1 MGLLQNIFGKKQ
13 SPALVTN
20 EYFKTL
26 TAYQPVFTS
35 FDGSLYEMELVRSAI
50 HTHATFSAKLKPVVN
65 GADPLNI
72 GRMLS
77 FKPNKYMDTYKFIYR
92 LRTILEMQNTAFIV
106 PILND
111 FEDIVGFYPVLP
123 SRCEVLTYKGAEWL
137 RYTFSNGQK
146 AVVEFERVGILT
158 KFQYKDDFF
167 GESNRALNPTA
178 NLIHTQNQ
186 GIIEGVKNSATV
198 RFMGRLANTYKP
210 EDIEKQRKNFREANL
225 ATDNNGGIVIVD
237 NKFAELKQI
246 ESKPYNVD
254 AEQMKLIQEN
264 VFNYFNINE
273 KIIRNDFTEDE
284 WNAYYEGGQET
295 FAIQL
300 SLVMTNMTFTSNQRS
315 RGSEILFTANRLQY
329 ASNATKLSIVTQLFD
344 RGFLTHNQGMEIF
357 NMPPVEGGDKYYIR
371 KEYTEV
377 SKLDEEVTNDDG
389 KEQNEDDD
397 EG

>member
-1 MGLLQNIFGKKQ
+1 MGLLENIFGRK
-13 SPALVTN
+13 PDRLVTN

-26 TAYQPVFTS
+26 TAYQPVFTT

-50 HTHATFSAKLKPVVN
+50 HAHAKFSAKLKPVVN
-65 GADPLNI
+65 GAGNRELERI
-72 GRMLS
+72 LG

-111 FEDIVGFYPVLP
+111 FEDIIGFYPVLP
-123 SRCEVLTYKGAEWL
+123 SRCEVLTYQDKEWL

-146 AVVEFERVGILT
+146 AVIEFDRVGILT

-167 GESNRALNPTA
+167 GENNRALNPTM

-210 EDIEKQRKNFREANL
+210 EDIEKQRKKFREENL
-225 ATDNNGGIVIVD
+225 STDNNGGIVIVD
-237 NKFAELKQI
+237 NKFADLKQI

-254 AEQMKLIQEN
+254 AEQMRLIQNN
-264 VFNYFNINE
+264 VFNYFNTNE
-273 KIIRNDFTEDE
+273 KIIQNSYNEDE
-284 WNAYYEGGQET
+284 WNAYYEGEIEP

-300 SLVMTNMTFTSNQRS
+300 SLVMTNMTFSANQRS
-315 RGSEILFTANRLQY
+315 RGNEIIFTANRLQY
-329 ASNATKLSIVTQLFD
+329 ASNSTKLQIVTQLFD
-344 RGFLTHNQGMEIF
+344 RGFINHDQGLEIF
-357 NMPPVEGGDKYYIR
+357 NMAPVGNTKYYIR
-371 KEYTEV
+371 REYV
-377 SKLDEEVTNDDG
+377 GVDELG
-389 KEQNEDDD
+389 KEEIEGKENNDNDD